1 MKKKPPE
8 HENLE
13 RWMVSYAD
21 FMTLLFALF
30 VVLYAFAMA
39 KQSDAKSI
47 AESIAQAFNEASVV
61 NSPGGALLVPGSLAT
76 QLAEEVQEAVKQ
88 QLDASQGDTGKQIIE
103 NGGVMMNFQTTSTVS
118 QEERDDTT
126 SGSDDERD
134 GQNNADSATSAGD
147 LVISEN
153 ETSRNENP
161 KSNEP
166 DGGSQTG
173 EGGLQA
179 GGSADAFERGGKD
192 QVDADTIGEGKVGT
206 HFDAVRRSISET
218 VSESGMENFIDINED
233 PHWLSIN
240 INSGLLFAEDSASVL
255 AASRPVIQKIAVVL
269 SGINNY
275 VRIRGYTDDSFIPNG
290 IFRNSW
296 DLSANRAVSVLN
308 ELEKSGINPER
319 MAIEKL
325 FLHQAKIDTVKVQDA
340 MVIQQAESRIN
351 YFIANLG
358 SREKVEEYF
367 RKPLPELKEQMIEVI
382 RNQYT
387 VQEVQRNLTKDVK
400 ATPSDVRKYYATLP
414 PDSIPYIPQQVEVKL
429 LSLNPVI
436 PQQEI
441 DDVKARL
448 RDFTNKIN
456 SGENEFS
463 TLAILYSED
472 GSSMYG
478 GEIGFKSRS
487 ELVPEFASVAF
498 NLNDTKKVSKI
509 VETEFGYH
517 IIQLI
522 EKRGDRI
529 NCRHILLKPKVAQ
542 KDLDEAKTRLDS
554 IRKDMLD
561 GKFTFEEATQ
571 WISQDKD
578 TKNNKGI
585 MVNRRTSSTKFEM
598 ADLPQEIAKV
608 VDKMEVGDIS
618 EPFIMIDQ
626 SRNKEIVAIVKLS
639 RRIEGHKANLS
650 DDYQILKNMYENNRK
665 AKIIDDW
672 VVKKQKETYVR
683 IDDDWRNCEFKYSG
697 WIKK

>member
-1 MKKKPPE
+1 MKIK
-8 HENLE
+8 
-13 RWMVSYAD
+13 
-21 FMTLLFALF
+21 FA
-30 VVLYAFAMA
+30 
-39 KQSDAKSI
+39 I
-47 AESIAQAFNEASVV
+47 I
-61 NSPGGALLVPGSLAT
+61 ALLLGVAVQASA
-76 QLAEEVQEAVKQ
+76 QNNIAEEVAWVVGDEPIYKSDIEEQYM
-88 QLDASQGDTGKQIIE
+88 QLQY
-103 NGGVMMNFQTTSTVS
+103 
-118 QEERDDTT
+118 ERQPI
-126 SGSDDERD
+126 D
-134 GQNNADSATSAGD
+134 GNPYC
-147 LVISEN
+147 VI
-153 ETSRNENP
+153 
-161 KSNEP
+161 
-166 DGGSQTG
+166 
-173 EGGLQA
+173 
-179 GGSADAFERGGKD
+179 
-192 QVDADTIGEGKVGT
+192 
-206 HFDAVRRSISET
+206 
-218 VSESGMENFIDINED
+218 
-233 PHWLSIN
+233 
-240 INSGLLFAEDSASVL
+240 
-255 AASRPVIQKIAVVL
+255 
-269 SGINNY
+269 
-275 VRIRGYTDDSFIPNG
+275 
-290 IFRNSW
+290 
-296 DLSANRAVSVLN
+296 
-308 ELEKSGINPER
+308 PER

-478 GEIGFKSRS
+478 GQIRFKSRS

>member
-1 MKKKPPE
+1 MKIK
-8 HENLE
+8 
-13 RWMVSYAD
+13 
-21 FMTLLFALF
+21 FA
-30 VVLYAFAMA
+30 
-39 KQSDAKSI
+39 I
-47 AESIAQAFNEASVV
+47 I
-61 NSPGGALLVPGSLAT
+61 ALLLGVAVQASA
-76 QLAEEVQEAVKQ
+76 QNNIAEEVAWVVGDEPIYKSDIEEQYM
-88 QLDASQGDTGKQIIE
+88 QLQYERQPIE
-103 NGGVMMNFQTTSTVS
+103 GNPYC
-118 QEERDDTT
+118 
-126 SGSDDERD
+126 
-134 GQNNADSATSAGD
+134 
-147 LVISEN
+147 VI
-153 ETSRNENP
+153 
-161 KSNEP
+161 
-166 DGGSQTG
+166 
-173 EGGLQA
+173 
-179 GGSADAFERGGKD
+179 
-192 QVDADTIGEGKVGT
+192 
-206 HFDAVRRSISET
+206 
-218 VSESGMENFIDINED
+218 
-233 PHWLSIN
+233 
-240 INSGLLFAEDSASVL
+240 
-255 AASRPVIQKIAVVL
+255 
-269 SGINNY
+269 
-275 VRIRGYTDDSFIPNG
+275 
-290 IFRNSW
+290 
-296 DLSANRAVSVLN
+296 
-308 ELEKSGINPER
+308 PER

-414 PDSIPYIPQQVEVKL
+414 PDSIPYIRQQVEVKL

-509 VETEFGYH
+509 VETEFGFH